1 MRSIVAFLLC
11 SGLAFAQAEQPRR
24 PSVATPKGWKAP
36 RTPDG
41 VPDLQGLWTNVTVTP
56 LQRPAN
62 LANKPFF
69 TEAEAQAFEKETV
82 ARNNADVRSTGAA
95 DVGTAYNDFWYNRG
109 DQVVPTL
116 RTSLIV
122 DPPDGRVPA
131 LTDYGKKLQAE
142 RAELRRQR
150 GPADGPESR
159 SLAERCIVWPTGG
172 PPMVPS
178 FYNNNYQIV
187 QGPTS
192 VAIIAEVID
201 IRIIPL
207 DGRPHAPSNVR
218 GYLGDSRGRW
228 EGDTLVVETTN
239 FNNRNNFRGSGEG
252 LRLIER
258 FTRTSPNSLSY
269 EFTVEDPGT
278 FTAPWTA
285 ANTMSTLDGVLY
297 EYACHEANISMF
309 ASLQGARAAEKQN
322 ATGTAPAGS
331 PR

>member
-187 QGPTS
+187 QGPGY
-192 VAIIAEVID
+192 VAIYVEMVHD
-201 IRIIPL
+201 VRMIPT
-207 DGRPHAPSNVR
+207 DGRAHLPSSIR
-218 GYLGDSRGRW
+218 LWMGDPVGHW

-239 FNNRNNFRGSGEG
+239 FTNDSPFNNSSQDMKLVEK
-252 LRLIER
+252 
-258 FTRTSPNSLSY
+258 FTRINKDVLMY
-269 EFTVEDPGT
+269 EFTVNDLV
-278 FTAPWTA
+278 FTKPWTA
-285 ANTMSTLDGVLY
+285 QLPMTPIEGPLY
-297 EYACHEANISMF
+297 EYACNEGNRAMEGML
-309 ASLQGARAAEKQN
+309 AGAREEEKKK
-322 ATGTAPAGS
+322 
-331 PR
+331 

>member
-187 QGPTS
+187 QGPGY
-192 VAIIAEVID
+192 VAIYVEMVHD
-201 IRIIPL
+201 VRMIPT
-207 DGRPHAPSNVR
+207 DGRAHLPSSIR
-218 GYLGDSRGRW
+218 LWMGDPVGHW

-239 FNNRNNFRGSGEG
+239 FTNDSPFNNSSQDMKLVEK
-252 LRLIER
+252 
-258 FTRTSPNSLSY
+258 FTRINKDVLMY
-269 EFTVEDPGT
+269 EFTVNDPV
-278 FTAPWTA
+278 FTKPWTA
-285 ANTMSTLDGVLY
+285 QLPMTPIEGPLY
-297 EYACHEANISMF
+297 EYACNEGNRAMEGML
-309 ASLQGARAAEKQN
+309 AGAREEEKKK
-322 ATGTAPAGS
+322 
-331 PR
+331 

>member
-1 MRSIVAFLLC
+1 
-11 SGLAFAQAEQPRR
+11 LAFAQADKPRR

-41 VPDLQGLWTNVTVTP
+41 VPDLQGMWTNVTITP

-62 LANKPFF
+62 LATKPFF
-69 TEAEAQAFEKETV
+69 TEAEAQVFEKETV

-131 LTDYGKKLQAE
+131 LTDYGRKLQAE

-187 QGPTS
+187 QGPGY
-192 VAIIAEVID
+192 VAIYIEMVHD
-201 IRIIPL
+201 VRMIPT
-207 DGRPHAPSNVR
+207 DGRAHLPSNVR
-218 GYLGDSRGRW
+218 LWMGDPVGHW

-239 FNNRNNFRGSGEG
+239 FTNDSPFNNSSQDM
-252 LRLIER
+252 RLVEK
-258 FTRTSPNSLSY
+258 FTRVNKDVMMY
-269 EFTVEDPGT
+269 EFTVNDPA
-278 FTAPWTA
+278 FSKPWTA
-285 ANTMSTLDGVLY
+285 QLPMTPIEGPLY
-297 EYACHEANISMF
+297 EYACNEGNRAMEGML
-309 ASLQGARAAEKQN
+309 AGAREDEKK
-322 ATGTAPAGS
+322 
-331 PR
+331 R